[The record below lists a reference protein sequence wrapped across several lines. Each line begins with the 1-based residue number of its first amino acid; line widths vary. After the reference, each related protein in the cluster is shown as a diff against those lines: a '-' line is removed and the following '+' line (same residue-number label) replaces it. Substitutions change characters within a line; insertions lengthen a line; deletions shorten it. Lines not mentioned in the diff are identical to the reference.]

1 MKNKVLTIIL
11 LINIFFCFGQKNK
24 TEVWTENEKAQY
36 ETLTKLA
43 DYVYGKK
50 DTEISNKTLYDEY
63 IYFDYVLKDTVTKR
77 REERLTKF
85 DTIFSFFRNKIDSIG
100 VSKLDAKPVRFYKE
114 HKIYEPF
121 DEKVAK
127 ESISGEK
134 MYTKHQNVFAYYR
147 KDDPDNPLGVLLFE
161 PNTNKLASWILI
173 NQGGYKY
180 FLLFNLF

>member
-1 MKNKVLTIIL
+1 MKNNVLTIIL

-50 DTEISNKTLYDEY
+50 DTEFSNQTLYDKY
-63 IYFDYVLKDTVTKR
+63 IYFDYVLKDTVSKS
-77 REERLTKF
+77 REVRLTKF

-121 DEKVAK
+121 DEKVSK

-134 MYTKHQNVFAYYR
+134 MYTKHQNVFAYFR

-161 PNTNKLASWILI
+161 PNTNKLVSWILI

-180 FLLFNLF
+180 FLLFNLL

>member
-1 MKNKVLTIIL
+1 MKCIECNNEFNSVNNRGVEQKYCSLKCRNKSA
-11 LINIFFCFGQKNK
+11 F
-24 TEVWTENEKAQY
+24 
-36 ETLTKLA
+36 
-43 DYVYGKK
+43 
-50 DTEISNKTLYDEY
+50 
-63 IYFDYVLKDTVTKR
+63 KR

-85 DTIFSFFRNKIDSIG
+85 DAIFSFFRNKIDSIG